1 MINRIVDEDIYL
13 ALRTFV
19 DGEEE
24 PSNEDIAAFLL
35 KQNNRNLAL
44 VSIGQYL
51 AKGVFAGDVSQVFR
65 WAHVFTAYEAGGIAG
80 TVPFGK
86 ASNKNGLN

>member
-1 MINRIVDEDIYL
+1 MINRIADEDIYL

-51 AKGVFAGDVSQVFR
+51 AKGVNGGDKMCQV
-65 WAHVFTAYEAGGIAG
+65 AA
-80 TVPFGK
+80 
-86 ASNKNGLN
+86 

>member
-1 MINRIVDEDIYL
+1 MINRIADEDIYL

-19 DGEEE
+19 DGEDE

-65 WAHVFTAYEAGGIAG
+65 WAHVFAAYEAGGIAG
-80 TVPFGK
+80 TVPLGK

>member
-1 MINRIVDEDIYL
+1 MINRIADEDIYL

-19 DGEEE
+19 DGEDE

-65 WAHVFTAYEAGGIAG
+65 WAHVFAIYEASGIAG
-80 TVPFGK
+80 TVPLGK

>member
-1 MINRIVDEDIYL
+1 MINRIADDDIYL

-19 DGEEE
+19 DSEEE

-65 WAHVFTAYEAGGIAG
+65 WAHVFAAYEAGTIAE
-80 TVPFGK
+80 TVSLGK
-86 ASNKNGLN
+86 TSDKKVLN

>member
-1 MINRIVDEDIYL
+1 MINRIADEDIYL
-13 ALRTFV
+13 ALRSFV
-19 DGEEE
+19 DGEVE
-24 PSNEDIAAFLL
+24 PSSGDIAAFLL

-65 WAHVFTAYEAGGIAG
+65 GAHVFAAYEAGATAG
-80 TVPFGK
+80 TVSLGK
-86 ASNKNGLN
+86 TFDKNVLN

>member
-1 MINRIVDEDIYL
+1 MINRIADEDIYL

-51 AKGVFAGDVSQVFR
+51 AKGVFAGDVSQVF
-65 WAHVFTAYEAGGIAG
+65 
-80 TVPFGK
+80 
-86 ASNKNGLN
+86 

>member
-1 MINRIVDEDIYL
+1 MINRIADEDIYL

-44 VSIGQYL
+44 VSIGQDL
-51 AKGVFAGDVSQVFR
+51 AKGVFAGDVSQVF
-65 WAHVFTAYEAGGIAG
+65 
-80 TVPFGK
+80 
-86 ASNKNGLN
+86 

>member
-1 MINRIVDEDIYL
+1 M
-13 ALRTFV
+13 
-19 DGEEE
+19 
-24 PSNEDIAAFLL
+24 
-35 KQNNRNLAL
+35 
-44 VSIGQYL
+44 SIGQYL

-65 WAHVFTAYEAGGIAG
+65 WAHVFAAYEAGGTDG

>member
-1 MINRIVDEDIYL
+1 MINRIADEDIYL

-19 DGEEE
+19 DGEDE

-65 WAHVFTAYEAGGIAG
+65 GHSV
-80 TVPFGK
+80 
-86 ASNKNGLN
+86 ASDLERVG

>member
-1 MINRIVDEDIYL
+1 MINRIADEDVYL

-19 DGEEE
+19 DGEDE

-65 WAHVFTAYEAGGIAG
+65 WAHVFAAYEAGTIAE
-80 TVPFGK
+80 TVSLGK
-86 ASNKNGLN
+86 TSDKKVLN